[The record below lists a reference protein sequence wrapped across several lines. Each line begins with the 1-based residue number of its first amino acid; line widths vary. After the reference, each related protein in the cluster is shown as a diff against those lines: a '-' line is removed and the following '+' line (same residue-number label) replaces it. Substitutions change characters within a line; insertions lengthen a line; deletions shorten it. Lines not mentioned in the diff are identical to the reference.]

1 MCEAKMENQN
11 NTQND
16 SEKTDEQI
24 WDELFN
30 NPESAELLAQLTEQ
44 AQKEMKEGKFKED
57 KE

>member
-1 MCEAKMENQN
+1 MENQN